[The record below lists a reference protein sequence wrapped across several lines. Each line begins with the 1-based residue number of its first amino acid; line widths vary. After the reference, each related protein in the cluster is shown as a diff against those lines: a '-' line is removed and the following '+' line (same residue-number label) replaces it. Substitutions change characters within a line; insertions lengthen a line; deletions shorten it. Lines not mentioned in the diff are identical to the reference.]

1 MILMHPKVSL
11 TPHIGAATGEAKIEL
26 EQNLL
31 HKLSVYWS
39 NHLTLLLNKK
49 INNTFFFIDDTATI

>member
-1 MILMHPKVSL
+1 MFWKNQNQMTILMHPKVSL
-11 TPHIGAATGEAKIEL
+11 TPHIGAATKPKIEL

-39 NHLTLLLNKK
+39 NHLNFSIKK
-49 INNTFFFIDDTATI
+49 GIVE